1 MAKDTVVGTAG
12 RVADVL
18 DARDIAA
25 FSKNVGDIELIK
37 ASQAAALL
45 VQSLYEPIE
54 MIQSPK
60 LREDWLAMYR
70 RHVWTYAGIFAISST
85 IARLPRTLV
94 KVDRTT
100 GDRETIGE
108 HDVLL
113 LLDYPS
119 PQTTGYDWL
128 EMEVIHLEAC
138 GNAYSEINYE
148 TRAVKRAESGSTV
161 RKSRLPMELWPI
173 RPDYL
178 VPVPRK
184 DGGGT
189 DHWEFQVKKWGRK
202 KRFEVDQ
209 ILPMGYADP
218 LDPLFG
224 MGSLQPATDD
234 LRQDVAMAR
243 WNLDFFAHGL
253 TPQGV
258 FRTDKTLQAY
268 EAKEIAEQIKEFLL
282 GNQRRVLVLGKG
294 LEWEAV
300 STEAK
305 DVEFL
310 AGRAANREAVLA
322 ALGVPPVKVGLLEHA
337 KYDNY
342 RLQAEAFHRDT
353 ILPKLRKIEG
363 ALDLFLLP
371 RYPDLQRTPAVDWKF
386 EFDAAELLAE
396 DEDKMTDRV
405 IRKLDRGLL
414 TINEALTELGQ
425 DTIEDEAV
433 GGLRM
438 VDSRL
443 VPLESL
449 IGGGG
454 LPETGLEGAEQE
466 VLKAIRQHEEHLD
479 EVIAEKVRL
488 ALEAAEK
495 S

>member
-1 MAKDTVVGTAG
+1 MDFKDTTGAARTA
-12 RVADVL
+12 DQL
-18 DARDIAA
+18 DARDLAA
-25 FSKNVGDIELIK
+25 FSKNVGDIDLVK
-37 ASQAAALL
+37 ASQAAALV

-54 MIQSPK
+54 MIESPK

-70 RHVWTYAGIFAISST
+70 KHVWTYAGIFAISST
-85 IARLPRTLV
+85 IARLPRQLV
-94 KVDRTT
+94 KVNRAT
-100 GDRETIGE
+100 GDRETEGA

-113 LLDYPS
+113 LLDYPN

-138 GNAYSEINYE
+138 GNAYSEITYE
-148 TRAVKRAESGSTV
+148 TRSVTSTKSGRAV
-161 RKSRLPMELWPI
+161 RKSRTPKELWSI

-178 VPVPRK
+178 VPIPRK

-189 DHWEFQVKKWGRK
+189 DHWEFQTKKWGRR

-218 LDPLFG
+218 MDSLFG

-243 WNLDFFAHGL
+243 WNLDFFSHGL

-258 FRTDKTLQAY
+258 FRTDKTLMAY
-268 EAKEIAEQIKEFLL
+268 EAKEIAEQIREFLL

-386 EFDAAELLAE
+386 EFDASELLAE
-396 DEDKMTDRV
+396 DEDKLTDRV
-405 IRKLDRGLL
+405 LRKLERGLL
-414 TINEALTELGQ
+414 TINEALAELGQ

-433 GGLRM
+433 AALRM

-449 IGGGG
+449 IGSMG

-466 VLKAIRQHEEHLD
+466 VIKAIRRHEEHLD
-479 EVIAEKVRL
+479 EVIEEKVRL
-488 ALEAAEK
+488 VLESREV
-495 S
+495 